1 MTAMIEL
8 SHALDLTVTAEGV
21 ESERE
26 LTDVASLGA
35 DRAQGFHLSRP
46 LTAR

>member
-1 MTAMIEL
+1 M
-8 SHALDLTVTAEGV
+8 TAEGV

-26 LTDVASLGA
+26 LTDVVSLGA

-46 LTAR
+46 LAASQLARYVSGRT